1 MYNTLYYTV
10 EFKLILVLKISFE
23 MLSRFNRI
31 NRNINRQI
39 YRNISTKIK
48 KHSLINRLEYITH
61 ILKNRYV
68 EDLYTNENELKK
80 YHDNLKKEKNIIF
93 KEMTSSGLWNE
104 YMNVTREFTAHTY
117 F

>member
-1 MYNTLYYTV
+1 
-10 EFKLILVLKISFE
+10 
-23 MLSRFNRI
+23 MLSRFNFNRI
-31 NRNINRQI
+31 SRNINRKKYRQI
-39 YRNISTKIK
+39 YRNISTKIEERT
-48 KHSLINRLEYITH
+48 LINRLEYINT
-61 ILKNRYV
+61 ILKNGYV

-80 YHDNLKKEKNIIF
+80 YHDDLKKEKNIIF

>member
-1 MYNTLYYTV
+1 
-10 EFKLILVLKISFE
+10 

-39 YRNISTKIK
+39 YRQIYRNISTKIEERT
-48 KHSLINRLEYITH
+48 LINRLEYINT
-61 ILKNRYV
+61 ILKNGYV

>member
-1 MYNTLYYTV
+1 
-10 EFKLILVLKISFE
+10 

-31 NRNINRQI
+31 SRNINRKKYRQI
-39 YRNISTKIK
+39 YRNISTKIEERT
-48 KHSLINRLEYITH
+48 LINRLEYINT
-61 ILKNRYV
+61 ILKNGYV
-68 EDLYTNENELKK
+68 KDLYTNENELKK

>member
-1 MYNTLYYTV
+1 
-10 EFKLILVLKISFE
+10 

-31 NRNINRQI
+31 SRNINRKKYRQI
-39 YRNISTKIK
+39 YRNISTKIEERT
-48 KHSLINRLEYITH
+48 LINRIEYINT
-61 ILKNRYV
+61 ILKNGYV

-80 YHDNLKKEKNIIF
+80 YHDDLKKEKNIIF